1 MTKSLDFNDVLPE
14 SDVKLERSYQTKHKK
29 VYEEVDSQKNR
40 VSKNNEDAVKKQI
53 QNTDVNSVEKKMNN
67 ERTDKTR
74 SGEKHIFIVGDSI
87 IKHRNGYEILGK
99 LEDRKVFV
107 RPCHGATIRCLEDY
121 VKAVLRE
128 NPNKITFHIGVN
140 NLPSGKG
147 NKVIA
152 EAIINLTIMLISRG
166 F

>member
-1 MTKSLDFNDVLPE
+1 ME
-14 SDVKLERSYQTKHKK
+14 LERSYQTKHKK

-40 VSKNNEDAVKKQI
+40 VSKNNEAAVKKQI

-74 SGEKHIFIVGDSI
+74 SGESI
-87 IKHRNGYEILGK
+87 IKHRNGYEISGK

-107 RPCHGATIRCLEDY
+107 RPCHGATIRCLEDH